1 MGGHLLPSGGG
12 TGVNPSLTC
21 SWTHRLL
28 RNVNASTR
36 GFDIA
41 PEPATRRMASAFNL
55 RAETRSAFHVGVNM
69 SARGFSDIFP
79 LLPRQSAT

>member
-1 MGGHLLPSGGG
+1 MR
-12 TGVNPSLTC
+12 
-21 SWTHRLL
+21 SWTHRPL

-41 PEPATRRMASAFNL
+41 PEPATRRMASAFQKPL